1 MADLRDGIA
10 REPILDPLKDIRLE
24 DRARRTLRR
33 IVVAAPDVRAIVA
46 ARGGYGASRFVSR
59 VDFGALAASPRW
71 IVGFSDVTALHLEAQ
86 RVGVASMHAAHVTSL
101 GRGDAHGRDA
111 FVHALEHPSA
121 RRTFEGLGVI
131 ARGAHTGPLVGGNL
145 TLLHANAAAGRLDLP
160 DGCVLFLE
168 DVTERPYRVDRMLT
182 TLALGGHLARAGAV
196 VLGDFT
202 QCDPGADGV
211 TVREV
216 LVDRLASLGV
226 PVASGVPAG
235 HEIKNAPLVLG
246 GVARIDATRAR
257 AVLTLGGE

>member
-1 MADLRDGIA
+1 
-10 REPILDPLKDIRLE
+10 RLAE
-24 DRARRTLRR
+24 LEAAL
-33 IVVAAPDVRAIVA
+33 AAPDVRAIVA

-111 FVHALEHPSA
+111 FVRALEHPTAA
-121 RRTFEGLGVI
+121 RAFDALGVI
-131 ARGAHTGPLVGGNL
+131 ARGAQAGPLVGGNL
-145 TLLHANAAAGRLDLP
+145 TLLHASAAAGRLDLP

-168 DVTERPYRVDRMLT
+168 DVTERPYRIDRMLT
-182 TLALGGHLARAGAV
+182 TLALGGHLSRVGAV

-216 LVDRLASLGV
+216 LVDRLAHLGV
-226 PVASGVPAG
+226 PVAYGLPAG

-246 GVARIDATRAR
+246 GPARLDATGAR
-257 AVLTLGGE
+257 ASLIVGDA